1 MAQSSNAGKHA
12 RGGGWGGFLGL
23 FFLILVVELVLDVVL
38 LPADVVIVPAELI
51 GDALFLAVGVGG
63 AFVAGRGTGRPI
75 RPPPRSSR
83 PLQGNR
89 RAIADSGGA
98 LVLGYWTFVVAILLF
113 QWWWAVHH
121 PILDILTL
129 PFEVVFDVLLFVGGI
144 LVTLSGLGGRSSD
157 SREVGS

>member
-1 MAQSSNAGKHA
+1 MAPSSNTGKHA
-12 RGGGWGGFLGL
+12 RGGGWGGILGL

-38 LPADVVIVPAELI
+38 LPADVVIVPAELV

-63 AFVAGRGTGRPI
+63 AFVAGRGTGRSI

-83 PLQGNR
+83 SLKGDR
-89 RAIADSGGA
+89 KAIADSGAA
-98 LVLGYWTFVVAILLF
+98 LVLGYWTFVVAILAF

-121 PILDILTL
+121 PILNVLTF
-129 PFEVVFDVLLFVGGI
+129 PFELVFDVLLFVAGV
-144 LVTLSGLGGRSSD
+144 LVTLFGVSRRPSD